1 MTMIKTKRKLD
12 NEFQQY
18 NNSSDN
24 YNVPEIT
31 ATTSSIP
38 PSRYISI
45 TNLLKYNVQCPN
57 LTLFLFVSLNYLFQ
71 QVFE

>member
-1 MTMIKTKRKLD
+1 MTETKRKLD

-38 PSRYISI
+38 HSRYFFI
-45 TNLLKYNVQCPN
+45 TNLSKYNGQCLN
-57 LTLFLFVSLNYLFQ
+57 LTLILLVSLNYLFPR
-71 QVFE
+71 VF